1 MNQTIRRRDMRRVEP
16 AITAVIGAA
25 VMVLGVA
32 ACSGSNSP
40 RVASIGSPSGDGSAA
55 SSSSVIGS
63 PLAFSRCMRAH
74 GTPDFPDP
82 GSNGQVP
89 KVSAQQLGVSDTQLM
104 SAQRACQPLLPDT
117 GGSLAT
123 SLRQCEE
130 QGNCPQAIVQQVM
143 TQLRKFSQC
152 MRAHGIPKWPDP
164 VIDAQGKPE
173 VIIKP
178 WLLGVNPDS
187 NQVNNVMDQ
196 CRQVEHPQV
205 PTPIEEYLPPNGQSS

>member
-1 MNQTIRRRDMRRVEP
+1 MNQTIRRRDMRRAGP
-16 AITAVIGAA
+16 ATAAVIGAA
-25 VMVLGVA
+25 VLVVSVA
-32 ACSGSNSP
+32 ACSGSNLP
-40 RVASIGSPSGDGSAA
+40 RVASIGPPPGGRSTA
-55 SSSSVIGS
+55 STSSVTAS

-74 GTPDFPDP
+74 GVPHFPDP
-82 GSNGQVP
+82 GSDEQVP
-89 KVSAQQLGVSDTQLM
+89 KTSAQQLGVSSTQVM

-130 QGNCPQAIVQQVM
+130 QGDCPQAVVQQVM

-152 MRAHGIPKWPDP
+152 MRSYGIPKWPDP
-164 VIDAQGKPE
+164 VIDAQAKPE
-173 VIIKP
+173 IIIKP

-187 NQVNNVMDQ
+187 NQVNSVMDQ

-205 PTPIEEYLPPNGQSS
+205 PTPIEEYLPPSGQSS

>member
-1 MNQTIRRRDMRRVEP
+1 MKQTIRRRIRRAGP
-16 AITAVIGAA
+16 AKAAVIGAA
-25 VMVLGVA
+25 VMVVGVA

-40 RVASIGSPSGDGSAA
+40 RVASITSPIGRSAA
-55 SSSSVIGS
+55 SRS
-63 PLAFSRCMRAH
+63 PVSANTLAFSRCMRAH
-74 GTPDFPDP
+74 GVPDFPDP
-82 GSNGQVP
+82 GSDGQVP
-89 KVSAQQLGVSDTQLM
+89 KTSAQQLGASSARLA
-104 SAQRACQPLLPDT
+104 SAQHACQPLLPDT

-130 QGNCPQAIVQQVM
+130 QGDCPQAMVQQVM

-164 VIDAQGKPE
+164 VIDAKGKPE

-178 WLLGVNPDS
+178 WLLGVNPHSD
-187 NQVNNVMDQ
+187 QVNSVADQ

-205 PTPIEEYLPPNGQSS
+205 PTPIEEYLPPSGQSS

>member
-1 MNQTIRRRDMRRVEP
+1 VNQTTRGRTMRRARS
-16 AITAVIGAA
+16 AIAAAIGAA
-25 VMVLGVA
+25 FMVLGVA

-40 RVASIGSPSGDGSAA
+40 RVASVGSPSSGRSA
-55 SSSSVIGS
+55 SSSRSVTSS
-63 PLAFSRCMRAH
+63 PLAFSRCMRGH
-74 GTPDFPDP
+74 GVPDFPDP
-82 GSNGQVP
+82 SSDGQVP
-89 KVSAQQLGVSDTQLM
+89 KVNAEHLGVSSTRLM
-104 SAQRACQPLLPDT
+104 SAQRACQSMLPET

-130 QGNCPQAIVQQVM
+130 QGDCPQAMVQQVM
-143 TQLRKFSQC
+143 TQLREFSQC
-152 MRAHGIPKWPDP
+152 MRSQGIPKWPDP

-187 NQVNNVMDQ
+187 NQINSVMDQ

-205 PTPIEEYLPPNGQSS
+205 PTPIEEYLPPSGQSS

>member
-1 MNQTIRRRDMRRVEP
+1 MKQPIRRRDRRRARP
-16 AITAVIGAA
+16 AIAAAIGAA
-25 VMVLGVA
+25 VTVLGVA

-40 RVASIGSPSGDGSAA
+40 RVDSIGSPSGGTSGA
-55 SSSSVIGS
+55 SSGSVSAS

-74 GTPDFPDP
+74 GVPDFPDP
-82 GSNGQVP
+82 GSDGQIP
-89 KVSAQQLGVSDTQLM
+89 KDGAQQLGVSGTQLLT
-104 SAQRACQPLLPDT
+104 AQQACRSLLPDA

-130 QGNCPQAIVQQVM
+130 QGNCPPAMVQQVM
-143 TQLRKFSQC
+143 TQLRMFSQC
-152 MRAHGIPKWPDP
+152 MRSHGIPKWPDP

-187 NQVNNVMDQ
+187 NQVNSVMDQ

-205 PTPIEEYLPPNGQSS
+205 PTPIEEYLPPSGQSG

>member
-1 MNQTIRRRDMRRVEP
+1 MNHPIRHRDMRRSGP
-16 AITAVIGAA
+16 ASATAIGAA

-32 ACSGSNSP
+32 ACGGSNSP
-40 RVASIGSPSGDGSAA
+40 RVASIGSPAGGTSAA
-55 SSSSVIGS
+55 SSGSVTHS

-74 GTPDFPDP
+74 GVVNFPDP

-89 KVSAQQLGVSDTQLM
+89 KTTAQQLGVSSTQLM
-104 SAQRACQPLLPDT
+104 SAQRACQPLLPAT

-130 QGNCPQAIVQQVM
+130 QGNCPPAIVQQVM

-152 MRAHGIPKWPDP
+152 MRSHGIPKWPDP

-187 NQVNNVMDQ
+187 NQVNSVMDQ

-205 PTPIEEYLPPNGQSS
+205 PTPIEEYLPPSGQSS